1 MAARGF
7 EYYGQTVAQAL
18 PPSQASTQAQ
28 PQAAAS
34 GHASDRL
41 FVFSINLLVFA
52 GALVV
57 LGQLLAATP
66 LGNVMADDASGL
78 GVGIIAAGLV
88 TALMVAFIVAL
99 FVKRVRK

>member
-1 MAARGF
+1 M
-7 EYYGQTVAQAL
+7 
-18 PPSQASTQAQ
+18 
-28 PQAAAS
+28 
-34 GHASDRL
+34 
-41 FVFSINLLVFA
+41 
-52 GALVV
+52 